1 MLSWQRIIYYLGLA
15 LVEATPA
22 ALLLTIAGADAWG
35 VLVCVALL
43 GTLADWIVLRRL
55 PPERQTLALAAGGL
69 LCALWVVKGQVVGDY
84 GLLGDWGLAFGAI
97 FSASYPRSGI
107 AYLSLLLSLYCFW
120 RGTRLTIHDRVSIHR
135 LFRAIA
141 FGVLIIGGIG
151 AFSIGRDVFK
161 AARASTEVL
170 TFFAVGLFTL
180 ALGSATEDQDVGLRR
195 LGWRGMGILGGA
207 IALVLA
213 VGSLIGSLFGAGVAQ
228 VIRTLWQAVVIV
240 VVLILAPLIWL
251 MAKLI
256 EALIDFPNLDRMLRQ
271 LAQQLQSSNLDQPPP
286 AGDVL
291 GIFPTWLQA
300 ALRIFFALLPIL
312 LILGLLLL
320 ARSRARRRAGAD
332 EERES
337 LWSWG
342 GLAEDLRGLLAGL
355 RGPQRAGGLRAAL
368 AALRGGDP
376 ASRVRRSYIRLLLL
390 GEAHERPRPAS
401 QTPHEYAPAAG
412 AMIPTAA
419 QSVGALTD
427 AYERARYNPNG
438 VTAADADVAERAWA
452 AIEQAE
458 RRSK

>member
-15 LVEATPA
+15 LVESTPA

-35 VLVCVALL
+35 VLIGVVLL
-43 GTLADWIVLRRL
+43 GALADWIVLRRL

-69 LCALWVVKGQVVGDY
+69 LCALWVVKGQVVGDW
-84 GLLGDWGLAFGAI
+84 GLLGDWGQALGAI
-97 FSASYPRSGI
+97 FSASQRRSGI

-120 RGTRLTIHDRVSIHR
+120 RGTRLTMHDRVSIHR
-135 LFRAIA
+135 LFRTIA
-141 FGVLIIGGIG
+141 FSVLIIGGIG
-151 AFSIGRDVFK
+151 AFIIGRDVFK

-170 TFFAVGLFTL
+170 IFFAIGLFTL
-180 ALGSATEDQDVGLRR
+180 ALGSTTEDQDVGLRH
-195 LGWRGMGILGGA
+195 LGWRGVGILGGA

-213 VGSLIGSLFGAGVAQ
+213 VGSLIGSLFGEGVAQ
-228 VIRTLWQAVVIV
+228 VIRTLWQAVVVV
-240 VVLILAPLIWL
+240 VVLMLAPLIWL
-251 MAKLI
+251 FAKLL
-256 EALIDFPNLDRMLRQ
+256 EALIDFRNLDRMLRQ
-271 LAQQLQSSNLDQPPP
+271 LAQQLQPGVPDQPPL
-286 AGDVL
+286 AGDIF
-291 GIFPTWLQA
+291 GIFPPWVQT

-320 ARSRARRRAGAD
+320 ARRRARLRAGAD

-337 LWSWG
+337 LWSWD

-355 RGPQRAGGLRAAL
+355 RGPQRPGGLRAAL

-390 GEAHERPRPAS
+390 GEAHERPRAAP

-412 AMIPTAA
+412 ALFPAVA
-419 QSVGALTD
+419 QPVDALTE

-438 VTAADADVAERAWA
+438 ITAADADAAERAWA